1 MELRDVS
8 RLPIVPRTEPG
19 GFVSRTASLLCWL
32 AFHSRGNQMLH
43 SARPNAGAEDTGHGL
58 DRAIGDR
65 HLDVCPSHL
74 KYACFW
80 RDGLLGRSGQG
91 FSNAIPSC

>member
-19 GFVSRTASLLCWL
+19 GSVSRTASLLCWL
-32 AFHSRGNQMLH
+32 AFHSWGNQMLH

-58 DRAIGDR
+58 DRAIGGR
-65 HLDVCPSHL
+65 HLDHNHGCVSFVPEIC
-74 KYACFW
+74 
-80 RDGLLGRSGQG
+80 LLLLVEGGATGKER
-91 FSNAIPSC
+91 ARLL